1 MSSSEVVQKPPQD
14 IVAIFHASFHPTRGN
29 IVDWSLRASDELN
42 LDHIEFSALP
52 SGLHLIEQDVVYFT
66 KDEQHGVCVFRRRRT
81 TEEGH
86 RGFRLTS
93 LGILLAKSRR
103 PRPWRHVVAL
113 KELADT
119 IYARVDPSSNSL
131 ELLDEDWEPAR
142 LFFEQRKVQRADLGG
157 AGDWNGWSHDLDEL
171 KTDPPSPSLTMHL
184 SHLLRI
190 LGPSSMTLY
199 KHVIGRRRILI
210 FTLPPVEPACILC
223 HVAADMCFENQVE
236 QSTPQVS
243 LPDNPKRLKSK
254 SKEGISVLGMV
265 TLSDLDRLI
274 TEGQTGRGWIA
285 CTTDALFLE
294 KPAYYDLLIDLTT
307 STPNKAT
314 RPTFYTAKSVTSSG
328 SPSAGPAHRL
338 STIRFAWSD
347 VKLWNELTRI
357 LGLDVDGTAHH
368 QCCGPP
374 PSPDGRTTKFL
385 STWPD
390 AWRVYEDVCII
401 CAGLWLG
408 SWRGNSK
415 MSYSTENGPENWGA
429 VRLDGDDDLTLSG
442 SYVRNR
448 GMGIEGGPIIGSS
461 GTLSSR
467 ATKRASAMSWS
478 SSKNGT
484 YGRPRDASSTAI
496 DSESTGLA
504 NDFVELRDR
513 QDKQLLTTLAL
524 LQTFHAHTTFHLS
537 VLESILPENWGAGS
551 VLYLAPKDILAFE
564 LGPLSGNDARYLE
577 WLTYEYADGTQLIVK
592 RGWRDL
598 LNIMFG
604 YS

>member
-1 MSSSEVVQKPPQD
+1 
-14 IVAIFHASFHPTRGN
+14 
-29 IVDWSLRASDELN
+29 
-42 LDHIEFSALP
+42 
-52 SGLHLIEQDVVYFT
+52 
-66 KDEQHGVCVFRRRRT
+66 
-81 TEEGH
+81 
-86 RGFRLTS
+86 
-93 LGILLAKSRR
+93 
-103 PRPWRHVVAL
+103 
-113 KELADT
+113 
-119 IYARVDPSSNSL
+119 
-131 ELLDEDWEPAR
+131 
-142 LFFEQRKVQRADLGG
+142 
-157 AGDWNGWSHDLDEL
+157 
-171 KTDPPSPSLTMHL
+171 
-184 SHLLRI
+184 
-190 LGPSSMTLY
+190 
-199 KHVIGRRRILI
+199 
-210 FTLPPVEPACILC
+210 
-223 HVAADMCFENQVE
+223 
-236 QSTPQVS
+236 
-243 LPDNPKRLKSK
+243 
-254 SKEGISVLGMV
+254 
-265 TLSDLDRLI
+265 
-274 TEGQTGRGWIA
+274 
-285 CTTDALFLE
+285 
-294 KPAYYDLLIDLTT
+294 
-307 STPNKAT
+307 
-314 RPTFYTAKSVTSSG
+314 
-328 SPSAGPAHRL
+328 
-338 STIRFAWSD
+338 
-347 VKLWNELTRI
+347 
-357 LGLDVDGTAHH
+357 
-368 QCCGPP
+368 
-374 PSPDGRTTKFL
+374 
-385 STWPD
+385 
-390 AWRVYEDVCII
+390 
-401 CAGLWLG
+401 
-408 SWRGNSK
+408 